1 MNIVR
6 TGVILIAYTFVII
19 LTYIVISDP
28 AAEIINAL
36 AAGGSDISQMPSLIT
51 EIKSVMSIC
60 FAIAILTPTIL
71 FIWMAYT
78 DTEIIY

>member
-1 MNIVR
+1 MV
-6 TGVILIAYTFVII
+6 YTFCII
-19 LTYIVISDP
+19 LTYIVISEP
-28 AAEIINAL
+28 AAQVINAI
-36 AAGGSDISQMPSLIT
+36 AAGGSDISQMPSLVA

-60 FAIAILTPTIL
+60 FALSVLIPTIL